1 MRIIFTGIVEEIGEV
16 KNIARGSESI
26 SLTIK
31 AKKVLSDVKLG
42 DSIATNGVCLTVTD
56 FKKDEFT
63 VDVMPETMRKSSLK
77 EINIG
82 SKVNLERALKANDRL
97 GGHIVSGHIDGVG
110 KIIKRRREDNA
121 IILMIKP
128 PQKLLK
134 YIVDKGSIA
143 IDGISLTIA
152 EVKRQGFTIS
162 LIPHTSEVTI
172 LSNKTVGGL
181 VNLEVDVIGK
191 YVENLLQYEVD
202 YKQNNN
208 NENFNKKESN
218 LASKLGDYGFID

>member
-1 MRIIFTGIVEEIGEV
+1 MKIIFTGIVEEIGEV

-31 AKKVLSDVKLG
+31 ANKVLSDVKLG

-97 GGHIVSGHIDGVG
+97 GGHILSGHIDGVG
-110 KIIKRRREDNA
+110 KITKRRREDNA

-128 PQKLLK
+128 PQELLK

-191 YVENLLQYEVD
+191 YVENLLQHGVN
-202 YKQNNN
+202 YKQNKNN
-208 NENFNKKESN
+208 KNSNKQESN
-218 LASKLGDYGFID
+218 LVSKLGDSGFID